1 MTQSKAQTSDPI
13 AKARTVKFELEDTN
27 TSALTEKIEALL
39 LSTDRPLNETKLAE
53 LLELSGEGTNLKVK
67 DAVAQLN
74 EQYEKTNRSFR
85 AQHVAGGWQLLTLPQ
100 FGPLLANLH
109 RDRGQSR
116 LSPAALETLAITAYR
131 QPILRAEI
139 EAIRGVGAGEV
150 LRGLMERRLIKIV
163 GRAEELGRPM
173 LYGTTTQFLK
183 VFGIASTDDLPEVQG
198 LPEIRPKTK
207 SKSKLQAQ
215 NSEPDEPTDADN
227 PQADDESQITE
238 ADS

>member
-1 MTQSKAQTSDPI
+1 MTQTKSETSDPI
-13 AKARTVKFELEDTN
+13 AKARTVKVELEDTI
-27 TSALTEKIEALL
+27 TSSLTEKIEALL

-53 LLELSGEGTNLKVK
+53 LLDLSDEGAKLKII

-74 EQYEKTNRSFR
+74 EQYEKTGRSFR
-85 AQHVAGGWQLLTLPQ
+85 AQNVAGGWQFLTLPQ

-183 VFGIASTDDLPEVQG
+183 LFGIASTDDLPEVQG
-198 LPEIRPKTK
+198 LPEAKPKIK
-207 SKSKLQAQ
+207 RKSKLQSQ
-215 NSEPDEPTDADN
+215 NSEPDEPTNADN
-227 PQADDESQITE
+227 PQANGESQITE
-238 ADS
+238 VDS